1 MEKAAEIS
9 LPPELRLGKLCR
21 SVPHHGRARTSQG
34 DKLNIIGNGAVF
46 LFSSSKTGGL
56 CVLRSQEWLC
66 HAEGI
71 VPAAPASG
79 RYQTWEISAQ
89 LIRGWQHS
97 AEPPDGKRQESSSRS
112 AGAPAELCSQPW
124 KAGTALTAP
133 IWAAQ
138 NSWIFTALFHS
149 FFCPF
154 SLPPFLALTAAWL
167 GWDDKSSCS
176 ICWELI
182 RQEQIRLRC
191 CSCWPGKDGCLGLG
205 LGLCPL

>member
-1 MEKAAEIS
+1 MGRVNLSNQPNLGQISMEKAADIS
-9 LPPELRLGKLCR
+9 LPPELHLGKLCR

-56 CVLRSQEWLC
+56 CVLRSQERLC

-112 AGAPAELCSQPW
+112 AGATAEIVLPALESWHSPHSSHSHLDSAEFPVFHCTVPLLFLSFLSHPIPGAHGSLAW
-124 KAGTALTAP
+124 AGMT
-133 IWAAQ
+133 
-138 NSWIFTALFHS
+138 N
-149 FFCPF
+149 
-154 SLPPFLALTAAWL
+154 
-167 GWDDKSSCS
+167 
-176 ICWELI
+176 
-182 RQEQIRLRC
+182 
-191 CSCWPGKDGCLGLG
+191 
-205 LGLCPL
+205 PLVASAGN